1 MNDNDF
7 SGSYFKLD
15 PGKFYFFT
23 KEFLNKDTYPVYD
36 VYIFLKEKS
45 LKVPSLQ
52 TNQVFKKTLNYVERF
67 NKFGIFEDQ
76 EKAVTKILELRK
88 YILNNKEF

>member
-1 MNDNDF
+1 MIFPAHTSNSIRVN
-7 SGSYFKLD
+7 SN
-15 PGKFYFFT
+15 FT
-23 KEFLNKDTYPVYD
+23 KEFLNKDTYPIYD

-88 YILNNKEF
+88 YFFK